1 MLLSEFVLLMQEDL
15 KNEWAHL
22 RFYTHYAA
30 LISGVPAVELGKMFQ
45 EHARD
50 ELAHVTEFAALLV
63 SLGATPAH
71 AFAEYPALG
80 DKLPAPA
87 VLDMAARLETSVA
100 TTYVARLQQ
109 LQTIDVQV
117 PPPNMVMLPATIA
130 ATVKYLTLFY
140 ERQLEDS
147 LGDSFRFTQLA
158 AVQQ

>member
-30 LISGVPAVELGKMFQ
+30 LISGPPAAELGKMFQ

-50 ELAHVTEFAALLV
+50 EHTHVTEFAALLV
-63 SLGATPAH
+63 SIGATPVH
-71 AFAEYPALG
+71 AFADYPALG
-80 DKLPAPA
+80 SKLPAPV
-87 VLDMAARLETSVA
+87 VLDMAARLEAAVA
-100 TTYVARLQQ
+100 ENYVARLQQ

-117 PPPNMVMLPATIA
+117 PPPGMIMLPATIA